1 MAIGDSKATRRY
13 AHALFNVAL
22 ERGEV
27 DDVARNLETVTQT
40 VTASPELMTVLHHPR
55 ITRARRKE
63 ILHKVFGGDVRQDVE
78 NFLFLLVEK
87 DRANII
93 PNIAREFARLVDVHR
108 GAADATAIS
117 AVELSPV
124 QKDALITQLQT
135 QMNLK
140 FIRLQTRVDASILGG
155 LVVRVGDK
163 LFDGSA
169 YSQLQQI
176 REQMKQTKVI

>member
-22 ERGEV
+22 ERNEV
-27 DDVARNLETVTQT
+27 DDVARNLETITQT

-55 ITRARRKE
+55 INNARRKD
-63 ILHKVFGGDVRQDVE
+63 ILRRVFQGSVRQDVE
-78 NFLFLLVEK
+78 NFLFLLIEK

-93 PNIAREFARLVDVHR
+93 PDIAREFARLVDVHR
-108 GAADATAIS
+108 GAADALAIS
-117 AVELSPV
+117 AVELTA
-124 QKDALITQLQT
+124 QQQEALNAQLRA
-135 QMNLK
+135 QMGLNT
-140 FIRLQTRVDASILGG
+140 IRLQTRVDPSILGG

-169 YSQLQQI
+169 YTQLQQI